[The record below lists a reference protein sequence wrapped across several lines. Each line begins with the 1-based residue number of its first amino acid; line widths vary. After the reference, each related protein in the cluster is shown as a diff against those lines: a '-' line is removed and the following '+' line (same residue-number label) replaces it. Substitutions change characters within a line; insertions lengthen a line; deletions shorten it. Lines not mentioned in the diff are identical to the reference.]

1 MDIEKKIFERYTSDT
16 KRLKNYGFQKEKDKY
31 TLEKKFMN
39 NQFLAKISVSK
50 NGAVSGKVYDN
61 ESSEEYLPL
70 RLENIQGSFVSE
82 VKENYINLLNDI
94 KDKCFIQNYFIS
106 NQANRLSDRIFVEFY
121 DEPVFMW
128 EKFPSFGVFKNPDNN
143 KWYAIIMTVARS
155 KLGEKS
161 KDQVEIINLKLDKNK
176 IQDLLNE
183 RGFYPAWH
191 MNKKSWITIALDET
205 LSDEEIME
213 YIEESYSHT
222 ISKKRK
228 NLK

>member
-1 MDIEKKIFERYTSDT
+1 MDIEKKIFERYTPDT
-16 KRLKNYGFQKEKDKY
+16 KMLKNYGFQKEKDKY

-50 NGAVSGKVYDN
+50 NGVISGKVYDN
-61 ESSEEYLPL
+61 ESGEEYLPL
-70 RLENIQGSFVSE
+70 KLENIQGSFVSE
-82 VKENYINLLNDI
+82 VKENYTAILNDI

-106 NQANRLSDRIFVEFY
+106 NQANRLAGRIFVEFC

-128 EKFPSFGVFKNPDNN
+128 EKFPGFGVFKNPDNN

-161 KDQVEIINLKLDKNK
+161 TEQVEIINLKLDKSK

-183 RGFYPAWH
+183 RGFYLAWH
-191 MNKKSWITIALDET
+191 MNKKSWITITLDET
-205 LSDEEIME
+205 LSDEEIMD
-213 YIEESYSHT
+213 YIQESHSYT
-222 ISKKRK
+222 INKHYRSC
-228 NLK
+228 